1 MVSIYST
8 KISMHYAVMTGPAHP
23 AVLAVELVHLV
34 LVVLAPGAHPAARL
48 ALAHLLWRGKY
59 FLRTWKY
66 FLKL

>member
-1 MVSIYST
+1 
-8 KISMHYAVMTGPAHP
+8 MHYAVLCGPAHP

-48 ALAHLLWRGKY
+48 ALAHLLWKGKY
-59 FLRTWKY
+59 FSRNWKY

>member
-1 MVSIYST
+1 
-8 KISMHYAVMTGPAHP
+8 MHYGPAHP

-59 FLRTWKY
+59 FFKDLEIFFKIMNREVP
-66 FLKL
+66 